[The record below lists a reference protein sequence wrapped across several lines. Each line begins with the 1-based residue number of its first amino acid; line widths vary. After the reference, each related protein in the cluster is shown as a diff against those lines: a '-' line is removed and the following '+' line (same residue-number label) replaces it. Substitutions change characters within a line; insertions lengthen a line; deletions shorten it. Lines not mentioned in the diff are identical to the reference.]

1 MKKRAA
7 AFLSVALCVV
17 LVLAFALVAC
27 DPKDSDGN
35 GNGATDGAG
44 DAIFTEGKTAQ
55 EIKDAINASSG
66 YIVSGV
72 FADGGGAEACET
84 LYVDDNNLW
93 VFDTLEG
100 NYNYEMLYMCE
111 DGVFYDLY
119 YGTNGPV
126 MASKRTVEQAIE
138 SFGDNPEE
146 GVAGVMRYLFEF
158 YSSHWLDTLTD
169 KDGKLAFNENGE
181 MVALTEYIAGSGYVT
196 LGGTT
201 LTIGFKSLVDG
212 EEVLTEFTVSQVNN
226 ITFAPSAEVLALKA
240 EAE

>member
-1 MKKRAA
+1 M
-7 AFLSVALCVV
+7 
-17 LVLAFALVAC
+17 
-27 DPKDSDGN
+27 
-35 GNGATDGAG
+35 
-44 DAIFTEGKTAQ
+44 
-55 EIKDAINASSG
+55 
-66 YIVSGV
+66 SGV

-146 GVAGVMRYLFEF
+146 GIAGVVRYLFEF